1 MQHHLY
7 FQEDSSGSTSPVDN
21 HSHTLSNRIPGEGI
35 NQSAVS
41 NSLHDAPVNTM
52 TSIRPAVG
60 VERAADTGLSLNDES
75 SSSPVA
81 ISSSLAYTRSA
92 GVNDSGVTL
101 VESGMKSLSISNMPE
116 NQKNQVQWQHSYQN
130 NFLQY
135 QIQQQQISLC
145 QVQNDTSQITP
156 QGVNCT
162 YIGMDQYLPNTSK
175 FAADAQ
181 PILQTSGFTH
191 PLYANAAAY
200 MSATNPY
207 YSNFQAQSFVSP
219 QYIGGYALNPTA
231 FSPYV
236 GGYHPPG
243 AVPVV
248 VDGPVGSSFNART
261 SVGSI
266 SPGADVQHM
275 SKSYGQYGFPLQA
288 SFSDPM
294 YMQYYQ
300 QPFVESY
307 GVSGQYAPLA
317 SRGGLELKKGSTHAA
332 SLDDH
337 KIQHQR
343 NGGPGS
349 LNPHRG
355 GPVSANY
362 YGSTQNVGVLMQYPT
377 SPLNSPVLPASSIST
392 GRNTSLYPG
401 WPAHRG
407 FESLHD
413 NKIYNFLEELKSG
426 KGRRFELSDITGH
439 IVEFR

>member
-7 FQEDSSGSTSPVDN
+7 FQEDSCGSTSPVDN

-41 NSLHDAPVNTM
+41 NSLHDAPIHTM
-52 TSIRPAVG
+52 TSIRPTVG
-60 VERAADTGLSLNDES
+60 AERAADTGLSLNESS

-81 ISSSLAYTRSA
+81 ISSSLVHTRCA

-101 VESGMKSLSISNMPE
+101 VESGMKSLNISNMPE

-135 QIQQQQISLC
+135 QIQQQQINLC

-162 YIGMDQYLPNTSK
+162 YIGMDHYLPNTSK

-181 PILQTSGFTH
+181 PVLQTSGFTH
-191 PLYANAAAY
+191 PLYANAAY

-219 QYIGGYALNPTA
+219 QYGGGYALNPTA

-248 VDGPVGSSFNART
+248 VDGPGGSSFNART

-275 SKSYGQYGFPLQA
+275 SKSYGQFGFPLQT

-307 GVSGQYAPLA
+307 GVSGQYAPLS
-317 SRGGLELKKGSTHAA
+317 SRGGLDLKKGSTHAS

-343 NGGPGS
+343 NGGLGS

-355 GPVSANY
+355 GPGSANY
-362 YGSTQNVGVLMQYPT
+362 YGSAPNVGVLMQYPT
-377 SPLNSPVLPASSIST
+377 SPLNSPILPVSSIST